1 MPARRFV
8 NVLVRG
14 MPRTPILCR
23 IGTPR
28 SAAVR
33 VSTAEPDVVS
43 ACALMARMNPTF
55 ARFNSIRIGANGE
68 SDPSD
73 LPLAWAG
80 ARAIRL
86 MPD

>member
-33 VSTAEPDVVS
+33 VSTAE
-43 ACALMARMNPTF
+43 
-55 ARFNSIRIGANGE
+55 
-68 SDPSD
+68 SD
-73 LPLAWAG
+73 LTRRLLENTHAG
-80 ARAIRL
+80 PVRFALEDGDVALGGWKALRAPRFL
-86 MPD
+86 RW